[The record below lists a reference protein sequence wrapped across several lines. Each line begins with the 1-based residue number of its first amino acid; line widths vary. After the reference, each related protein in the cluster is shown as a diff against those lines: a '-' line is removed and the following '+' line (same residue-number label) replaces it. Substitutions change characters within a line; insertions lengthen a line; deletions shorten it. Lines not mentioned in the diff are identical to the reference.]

1 MTLVSRRL
9 VTLLLALIGLVAVA
23 PFSVNSQDPQVQV
36 IANVSVQLNE
46 LSASQVRRIFSMRQ
60 TLWPDEQ
67 AIVVYVLDDGDEVHQ
82 MFAKQILG
90 MFPYQLERMWNKL
103 AFSGLGETP
112 NKVKNEQEM
121 LEKIRKQPGAVG
133 YVMFSSID
141 ESVKSIMMED
151 K

>member
-1 MTLVSRRL
+1 M
-9 VTLLLALIGLVAVA
+9 GLVIAA
-23 PFSVNSQDPQVQV
+23 PFSVKSQAPQVQV
-36 IANVSVQLNE
+36 IANVSVELNE

-60 TLWPDEQ
+60 ISWPDQQ
-67 AIVVYVLDDGDEVHQ
+67 AIVVYVLDNRNEVHQ
-82 MFAKQILG
+82 MFAKQVLG

-103 AFSGLGETP
+103 AFSGLGEKP

-121 LEKIRKQPGAVG
+121 LEKIRQQPGAVG

-141 ESVKSIMMED
+141 EGVKPIRMGD